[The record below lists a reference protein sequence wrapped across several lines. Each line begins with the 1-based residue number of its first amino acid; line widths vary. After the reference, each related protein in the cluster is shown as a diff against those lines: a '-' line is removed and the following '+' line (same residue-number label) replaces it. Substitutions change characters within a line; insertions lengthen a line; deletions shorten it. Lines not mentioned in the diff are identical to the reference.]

1 MMTEWKEFMNNRKG
15 DILVLGLL
23 LAAALLSWL
32 IPHMTGN
39 DTPGSEVV
47 VFRDGNEIGRYSL
60 SEDDTIAVRG
70 TDDGYNLI
78 LISGAAVRVTDADCP
93 DKLCVRQRS
102 ISKSGES
109 IICLPHKLVITIDS
123 PEESDIDAVTN

>member
-39 DTPGSEVV
+39 DTPGGEVV
-47 VFRDGNEIGRYSL
+47 VFRDENEIGRYSL

>member
-23 LAAALLSWL
+23 LAAALLSRL